1 MYRKKTLRQMQP
13 TTRKVARLLNELDS
27 AHRRLANLLE
37 EISRL
42 EADSTALENM
52 NKAREEDR

>member
-27 AHRRLANLLE
+27 VHHRLANLLE
-37 EISRL
+37 EIAEM
-42 EADSTALENM
+42 EADSTALQNM
-52 NKAREEDR
+52 NRAREEDR